1 MLRKIGFIGLGTVG
15 RHMAANLTKGSYE
28 LTVYDSEQ
36 AAVDEVVAHGAMAAT
51 SAAEAAKGRDLVIA
65 IVPEGDELGGL
76 FFGEKG
82 ILAGIDPGTI
92 FADMGSHSVE
102 TTMKMAEESAKLNV
116 QYLDAPVWGGKV
128 HAANGL
134 MTIVIG
140 GDPALAGKCRE
151 PFSFFGLNTIHV
163 GQIGDATKMKYVVNM
178 VQAELVQVLA
188 EGLVFG
194 EKLGFHA
201 DKILEV
207 LDTRGVAS
215 PLFHLK
221 GRAMSRGDFSRSLA
235 LKYVHEQFIMVL
247 GAARQLGLDLPAAEA
262 SAKVYEQGVAA
273 GLGEEDFS
281 AVIKVLRKQS

>member
-1 MLRKIGFIGLGTVG
+1 MLKKIGFIGLGTVG

-28 LTVYDSEQ
+28 LTVYDSDQ
-36 AAVDEVVAHGAMAAT
+36 AAVADVVAHGALAAA
-51 SAAEAAKGRDLVIA
+51 SAAEAAKGRNLVIA

-92 FADMGSHSVE
+92 FADMGSHSLE
-102 TTMKMAEESAKLNV
+102 TTMRMSEETAKIKV
-116 QYLDAPVWGGKV
+116 QYLDAPVWGSKE
-128 HAANGL
+128 HAASGL

-140 GDPALAGKCRE
+140 GDPALAGRCRE

-163 GQIGDATKMKYVVNM
+163 GQIGDATKMKFIVNM

-188 EGLVFG
+188 EGIVFG
-194 EKLGFHA
+194 EKMGFDA

-215 PLFHLK
+215 PLFHSK
-221 GRAMSRGDFSRSLA
+221 GRAMARGEFSRSLA
-235 LKYVHEQFIMVL
+235 LKYVHEQLQMVMT
-247 GAARQLGLDLPAAEA
+247 AARLMGLHLPAAEA
-262 SAKVYEQGVAA
+262 AAKVYEQAVEA
-273 GLGEEDFS
+273 GWGEEDFS
-281 AVIKVLRKQS
+281 AVIKVLRKKA

>member
-15 RHMAANLTKGSYE
+15 RHMAANLTKGNYE
-28 LTVYDSEQ
+28 LTVYDSDQ
-36 AAVDEVVAHGAMAAT
+36 AAVAEVVAHGALAAA
-51 SAAEAAKGRDLVIA
+51 SASDAAKGRDLVIA

-92 FADMGSHSVE
+92 FADMGSHSLE
-102 TTMKMAEESAKLNV
+102 TTIKMADETARKKVL
-116 QYLDAPVWGGKV
+116 YLDAPVWGSKD

-134 MTIVIG
+134 LTIVIG
-140 GDPALAGKCRE
+140 GDPSLAGKCRE

-163 GQIGDATKMKYVVNM
+163 GEIGDATKMKFIVNM

-194 EKLGFHA
+194 EKMGFDA

-221 GRAMSRGDFSRSLA
+221 GRAMARGDFSRSLA
-235 LKYVHEQFIMVL
+235 LKYVHEQLQMVMS
-247 GAARQLGLDLPAAEA
+247 AARLMGLHLPAAEA
-262 SAKVYEQGVAA
+262 AAKVYEQGVEA
-273 GLGEEDFS
+273 GWGEEDFS
-281 AVIKVLRKQS
+281 AVIKVLRSK

>member
-1 MLRKIGFIGLGTVG
+1 
-15 RHMAANLTKGSYE
+15 MAANLTKGSYE
-28 LTVYDSEQ
+28 LTVYDSDQ
-36 AAVDEVVAHGAMAAT
+36 PAVAEVVALGAVAAS

-65 IVPEGDELGGL
+65 IVPEGEELGGL
-76 FFGEKG
+76 FFGDKG

-92 FADMGSHSVE
+92 FADMGSHSLE
-102 TTMKMAEESAKLNV
+102 TTLKMAEETAKKKV
-116 QYLDAPVWGGKV
+116 PYLDAPVWGSKD

-140 GDPALAGKCRE
+140 GDPSLAGKCRE

-163 GQIGDATKMKYVVNM
+163 GKIGDATKMKFIVNM

-194 EKLGFHA
+194 EKMGFHA

-221 GRAMSRGDFSRSLA
+221 GRAMARGDFSRSLA
-235 LKYVHEQFIMVL
+235 LKYVHEQLQMVMT
-247 GAARQLGLDLPAAEA
+247 AARQMGLNLPAAEA
-262 SAKVYEQGVAA
+262 ATKVYEQAVQA

-281 AVIKVLRKQS
+281 AVIKVLRKQA

>member
-15 RHMAANLTKGSYE
+15 KHMAANLCKGSYE
-28 LTVYDSEQ
+28 LTVYDSNQ
-36 AAVDEVVAHGAMAAT
+36 AAVTEVVALGALAAS

-92 FADMGSHSVE
+92 FADMGSHSLE
-102 TTMKMAEESAKLNV
+102 TTMKMSEETAKIKV
-116 QYLDAPVWGGKV
+116 QYLDAPVWGSKD

-134 MTIVIG
+134 LTIVIG
-140 GDPALAGKCRE
+140 GDPSLAGKCRE

-163 GQIGDATKMKYVVNM
+163 GQIGDATKMKFIVNM

-188 EGLVFG
+188 EGIVFG
-194 EKLGFHA
+194 EKMGFDA

-221 GRAMSRGDFSRSLA
+221 GRAMARNDFTRSLA
-235 LKYVHEQFIMVL
+235 LKYVHEQLHMVMS
-247 GAARQLGLDLPAAEA
+247 AARLMGLHLPAAEA
-262 SAKVYEQGVAA
+262 ATKVYEQGVAA
-273 GLGEEDFS
+273 GWGEEDFS
-281 AVIKVLRKQS
+281 AVIKVLRK